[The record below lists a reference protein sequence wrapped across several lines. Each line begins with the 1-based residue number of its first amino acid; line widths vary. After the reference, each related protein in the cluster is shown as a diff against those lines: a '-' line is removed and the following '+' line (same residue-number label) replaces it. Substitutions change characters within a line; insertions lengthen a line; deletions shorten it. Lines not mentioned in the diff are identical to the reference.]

1 MKKRN
6 NEQLKEE
13 FQTVIINKIKEDL
26 RKNNGKYVLTLL
38 IETFD
43 DFILV
48 RRFISWLSSKFDY
61 SPGRLKSLIN
71 NTKNVLY
78 HIIHF
83 HMWFLMKYTHFG

>member
-43 DFILV
+43 DFIHV
-48 RRFISWLSSKFDY
+48 RGFISWLSSKFDY

-83 HMWFLMKYTHFG
+83 HM